1 MTCGGTFL
9 IDFHTHPVLIK
20 EIVEGSEELKHAI
33 RKVFNL
39 QNALQPLE
47 TFKRQM
53 KVAGIDKSVLLPI
66 DCSTA
71 HGCKIFS
78 NEQISDLVSKNDFF
92 IGFAS
97 VDPLKEEAADE
108 LASAVSDLGLKGL
121 KLDPSLQ
128 HFYPNDKDKAYP
140 IFEKASKLSIPVI
153 VHEGMTWEADAMM
166 KFSHPSLLEDVAH
179 DFPKLN
185 LVIAHMGWPWV
196 PDSVA
201 LALKYPN
208 IYLDTSCLYADTPNE
223 FIEYVFTRLVPITL
237 VERSLYRKILFGSNY
252 PRIEIHKM
260 AKAVRR
266 LLHEE
271 DVVRDIFFE
280 NAAKLLGGINLD
292 KEDVS

>member
-1 MTCGGTFL
+1 LVL

-20 EIVEGSEELKHAI
+20 EVVGDSEVLRNAV

-53 KVAGIDKSVLLPI
+53 KVAGIERSVLLPI

-78 NEQISDLVSKNDFF
+78 NEQIADLAKDNDFF

-97 VDPLKEEAADE
+97 VDPLREDAAE
-108 LASAVSDLGLKGL
+108 NLGIAVSDLGLKGL

-128 HFYPNDKDKAYP
+128 QFYPNDRERAYP
-140 IFEKASKLSIPVI
+140 VFEKASKLEIPVVI
-153 VHEGMTWEADAMM
+153 HSGMTWAADAML
-166 KFSHPSLLEDVAH
+166 KYSHPSLIEDVAH
-179 DFPKLN
+179 DFPTLN
-185 LVIAHMGWPWV
+185 IVIAHMGWPWV
-196 PDSVA
+196 LDSVA

-208 IYLDTSCLYADTPNE
+208 VYLDTSCLYADTPRE
-223 FIEYVFTRLVPITL
+223 FIEYVFTKQVPITL

-260 AKAVRR
+260 VRAVRSI
-266 LLHEE
+266 LHEE
-271 DVVRDIFFE
+271 DVVQAIFQE
-280 NAAKLLGGINLD
+280 NALRLLS
-292 KEDVS
+292 ETR

>member
-1 MTCGGTFL
+1 MICEGISL

-53 KVAGIDKSVLLPI
+53 KVAGIEKSVLLPI

-78 NEQISDLVSKNDFF
+78 NEQISKLAKDNDF

-97 VDPLKEEAADE
+97 VDPLKQDAADE
-108 LASAVSDLGLKGL
+108 LESAISDLGLKGL

-128 HFYPNDKDKAYP
+128 QFYPNDKDKAYP
-140 IFEKASKLSIPVI
+140 VFEKASKLAIPVI
-153 VHEGMTWEADAMM
+153 IHEGMTWEADAIL
-166 KFSHPSLLEDVAH
+166 KYSHPALLEDVAH

-196 PDSVA
+196 LDSVA

-208 IYLDTSCLYADTPNE
+208 VYLDTSCLYADTPNE
-223 FIEYVFTRLVPITL
+223 FMEFVFTRQIPITM
-237 VERSLYRKILFGSNY
+237 VERSLYRKLVFGSNY

-260 AKAVRR
+260 AKAIRR

-271 DVVRDIFFE
+271 DVIRDIFFE
-280 NAAKLLGGINLD
+280 NAAKLLGEI
-292 KEDVS
+292 S

>member
-1 MTCGGTFL
+1 L

-20 EIVEGSEELKHAI
+20 EIVDGSEELKHAI

-78 NEQISDLVSKNDFF
+78 NKQISDLVSSSDFF

-97 VDPLKEEAADE
+97 VDPLREDAAE
-108 LASAVSDLGLKGL
+108 NLGIAISDLGLKGL

-128 HFYPNDKDKAYP
+128 QFYPNDKERAYP
-140 IFEKASKLSIPVI
+140 VFEKASELEIPVVI
-153 VHEGMTWEADAMM
+153 HAGMTWAADAML
-166 KFSHPSLLEDVAH
+166 KYGHPSLIEDVAH
-179 DFPKLN
+179 DFPTLN
-185 LVIAHMGWPWV
+185 IVIAHMGWPWV
-196 PDSVA
+196 LDSVA

-208 IYLDTSCLYADTPNE
+208 IYLDTSCLYADTPRE
-223 FIEYVFTRLVPITL
+223 FIEYVLTKQIPITFL
-237 VERSLYRKILFGSNY
+237 ERSLHRKIVFGSNY
-252 PRIEIHKM
+252 PRIEMHKM
-260 AKAVRR
+260 VKAVRSLIR
-266 LLHEE
+266 DE
-271 DVVRDIFFE
+271 DVVEDIFHA
-280 NAAKLLGGINLD
+280 NALKLLGNI
-292 KEDVS
+292 S

>member
-1 MTCGGTFL
+1 M

-53 KVAGIDKSVLLPI
+53 KVAGIEKSVLLPI

-71 HGCKIFS
+71 QGCKIFS
-78 NEQISDLVSKNDFF
+78 NEQISDLAKSNDFF

-97 VDPLKEEAADE
+97 VDPLREDAADD
-108 LASAVSDLGLKGL
+108 LKNAVSNLGLKGL

-128 HFYPNDKDKAYP
+128 QFYPNDKDKAYP
-140 IFEKASKLSIPVI
+140 VFEKASKLGIPVVI
-153 VHEGMTWEADAMM
+153 HAGLTWEAGAMM
-166 KFSHPSLLEDVAH
+166 KYSHPSLLEDAAH

-185 LVIAHMGWPWV
+185 LVVAHMGWPWV
-196 PDSVA
+196 LDSVA

-208 IYLDTSCLYADTPNE
+208 VYLDTSCLYADTPSE
-223 FIEYVFTRLVPITL
+223 FIEYVFTKQVPITL
-237 VERSLYRKILFGSNY
+237 LERSLYRKILFGSNY

-260 AKAVRR
+260 VKAVRR

-271 DVVRDIFFE
+271 DVVKDIFCE
-280 NAAKLLGGINLD
+280 NALKLLG
-292 KEDVS
+292 KSS